1 MNMSECTRHQK
12 EVSENTSLPIPNCH
26 THLYYNQGVS
36 CNVWI
41 SAAHICYKGRKM
53 LQWWGFG
60 SHQQLLNFH
69 KLIYFSFART
79 KRCGD
84 RDLRNTD
91 DYLGNDLIWHGSKP
105 CSSLVNEK
113 RSGFGQETKKLRADI
128 GEPAKV
134 WLADSHSAARTSFRP
149 VPTAGV
155 RSCGILVA
163 PPSLATH
170 SSAIFAAASVA
181 VLLSRISFS
190 ISALGS
196 LILRRMVPSFPSS
209 ASTAADVVFPVTKMS
224 DMVRRVS
231 MRLSSRSLA
240 LRCIGPDQALRGAR
254 WSGTRGSSTRK

>member
-1 MNMSECTRHQK
+1 MDK
-12 EVSENTSLPIPNCH
+12 EATGEFILTTEPSTNE
-26 THLYYNQGVS
+26 
-36 CNVWI
+36 I
-41 SAAHICYKGRKM
+41 SHCFDSTEAHICYKGRKM

-60 SHQQLLNFH
+60 SHRQLLNFH
-69 KLIYFSFART
+69 KVIYFSFART
-79 KRCGD
+79 KRCSD
-84 RDLRNTD
+84 RDLGNTD

-113 RSGFGQETKKLRADI
+113 RVSSVSKQSADTAQQI
-128 GEPAKV
+128 LLIPSTDLIAQVK
-134 WLADSHSAARTSFRP
+134 DSHSAARTSFRP

-163 PPSLATH
+163 PPSLTTH

-190 ISALGS
+190 ISAFGS
-196 LILRRMVPSFPSS
+196 LILRRMVPSLPSS
-209 ASTAADVVFPVTKMS
+209 ASTAAVVVFPVTKMS

-240 LRCIGPDQALRGAR
+240 LRCIDPDQALRGAR